1 MLSDKKNDVA
11 ALAVIDLRL
20 QHTPLVLI
28 EKLKLIERLIRLDP
42 DARLM
47 VLTANTGTASAIE
60 DAGGRTRRYLTN
72 TGQVKK
78 LRLADKACAVDEA
91 AVEPSGTGSIDEI
104 ELAHIRRVLALNQG
118 NKSATARALRIDRTT
133 LRRKLARASTTR

>member
-1 MLSDKKNDVA
+1 MPSHQKNEVA

-20 QHTPLVLI
+20 QHTPLILI

-42 DARLM
+42 DARVM
-47 VLTANTGTASAIE
+47 VLTANTGTARAIE
-60 DAGGRTRRYLTN
+60 DAGGRTRRYLAN
-72 TGQVKK
+72 TGQAKK
-78 LRLADKACAVDEA
+78 LRLAASACAANEA
-91 AVEPSGTGSIDEI
+91 AEETSETGSIDAI

-133 LRRKLARASTTR
+133 LRRKLARNSTSG